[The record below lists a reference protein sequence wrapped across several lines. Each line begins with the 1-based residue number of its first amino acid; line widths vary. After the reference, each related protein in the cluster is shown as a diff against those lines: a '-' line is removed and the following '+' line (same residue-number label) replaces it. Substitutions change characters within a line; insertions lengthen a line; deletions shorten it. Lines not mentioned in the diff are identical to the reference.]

1 MSLHY
6 EQRKQIVGFQARL
19 PTSSSAQWMQIQEA
33 VDIDARGTLYTSSS
47 SILLS

>member
-6 EQRKQIVGFQARL
+6 EQLEQIVGFQARL
-19 PTSSSAQWMQIQEA
+19 PISSSAQWKRIQTA
-33 VDIDARGTLYTSSS
+33 VDIDVRGIPYTLFS